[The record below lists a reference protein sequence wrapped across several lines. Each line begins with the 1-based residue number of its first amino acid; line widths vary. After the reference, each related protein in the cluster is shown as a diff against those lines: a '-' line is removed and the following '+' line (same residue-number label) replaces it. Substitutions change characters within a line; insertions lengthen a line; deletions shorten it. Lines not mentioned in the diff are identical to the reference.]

1 MEEKIKK
8 ILINSLGISEH
19 EFTSGISMQNNV
31 AWDSLSQ
38 LKIIVDLEE
47 LFNIKFTDNE
57 MLKLTSYL
65 NILNTIRNKSA
76 HKNSR

>member
-8 ILINSLGISEH
+8 ILIDSLKISEN
-19 EFTSGISMQNNV
+19 EFTSGMSMQNNV

-38 LKIIVDLEE
+38 LKVIVDLEE
-47 LFNIKFTDNE
+47 TFNIKFTDEE

-65 NILNTIRNKSA
+65 NILNTIRNKRA

>member
-8 ILINSLGISEH
+8 ILINALEISED
-19 EFTSGISMQNNV
+19 EFTSAISMQNNV
-31 AWDSLSQ
+31 AWTSLSQ
-38 LKIIVDLEE
+38 LRVIVDLEE

-57 MLKLTSYL
+57 MIKLTSYL
-65 NILNTIRNKSA
+65 NILNTIKNKSA

>member
-8 ILINSLGISEH
+8 ILINSLGISEN

-47 LFNIKFTDNE
+47 VFDIKFTDNE
-57 MLKLTSYL
+57 MIKLTSYL